1 MTRIDSK
8 VTTLP
13 PLSPAATADPIPFI
27 VSANL
32 ERRNLTKG
40 QRAMAMAMIY
50 PEPEKGGRGK
60 KRKPPV
66 SGGFSRELPPL
77 SPAATAAMLQHLI
90 REVDLDEAVH
100 AALVQ
105 IEASF
110 SRNVLAR

>member
-8 VTTLP
+8 ATTRS
-13 PLSPAATADPIPFI
+13 PLSPAAA
-27 VSANL
+27 S
-32 ERRNLTKG
+32 
-40 QRAMAMAMIY
+40 
-50 PEPEKGGRGK
+50 
-60 KRKPPV
+60 
-66 SGGFSRELPPL
+66 
-77 SPAATAAMLQHLI
+77 AMLQNLI